1 MIQNNHGKKYLVTCY
16 RTNFIACDFSWSIH
30 INNCKNDIKVDWL
43 YFPLEVTCPVLDHD
57 ATPASFDAPHEIEEP
72 NILVECDTNFMAT
85 DSVDLDV
92 EGLKLARDK
101 FFGYLD
107 LIKNSPPTTLRKTE

>member
-1 MIQNNHGKKYLVTCY
+1 MI
-16 RTNFIACDFSWSIH
+16 
-30 INNCKNDIKVDWL
+30 
-43 YFPLEVTCPVLDHD
+43 CPILDHD

-92 EGLKLARDK
+92 EGLKLARDEL
-101 FFGYLD
+101 FGYLD
-107 LIKNSPPTTLRKTE
+107 LLKNSLSTTSREISRS